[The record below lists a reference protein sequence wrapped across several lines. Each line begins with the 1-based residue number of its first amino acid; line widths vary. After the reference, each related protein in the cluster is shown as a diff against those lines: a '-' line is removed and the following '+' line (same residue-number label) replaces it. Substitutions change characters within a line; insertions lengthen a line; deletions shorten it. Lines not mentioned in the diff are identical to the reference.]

1 MHRFGRF
8 TKEFKISALVKSSDK
23 YNSSGMKKSEAMLV
37 YGDVDVVFMN
47 TIKNVPVLEN
57 DSPLNMSTGTN
68 MTTSAGGSS
77 PRSGAKAQRSFKPGG
92 GKIRSPRTTAMTQ
105 IKGSHLSAN
114 QFIAAVQ
121 DLAVRLYSNVIEEK
135 TGTVLEC
142 LPEKQKKMA
151 MRAAMD
157 VMVLKKLMPHASTL
171 GNISCFSSSTLSLR
185 VLMLLCLM

>member
-1 MHRFGRF
+1 MTINLINFCRFGRF
-8 TKEFKISALVKSSDK
+8 TKEFKIAGLVKAAERFTP
-23 YNSSGMKKSEAMLV
+23 SGVKKTDAMLV

-47 TIKNVPVLEN
+47 TVKNVPAKEIDGPMN
-57 DSPLNMSTGTN
+57 ISPTRSKPPN
-68 MTTSAGGSS
+68 AKS
-77 PRSGAKAQRSFKPGG
+77 PQTFHPGG
-92 GKIRSPRTTAMTQ
+92 GKIHSPRSTTTTQ
-105 IKGSHLSAN
+105 IKGSHLTAN

-121 DLAVRLYSNVIEEK
+121 ELAVRLYSNVIEEK

-171 GNISCFSSSTLSLR
+171 GISYP
-185 VLMLLCLM
+185 LLIQ